1 MNTTAG
7 SYALLGSVVPGDA
20 TVAAK
25 LRKAG
30 AILLGKANLVG
41 SIALSFIVFYASLS
55 RSLSGHISVETSLL
69 VGRAAGVKLRI
80 HTTPGQTRAALRL
93 AVEWLQR

>member
-7 SYALLGSVVPGDA
+7 SYALLGSVVPGDS

-30 AILLGKANLVG
+30 AILLGKSNLSEWAHFRGNQVC
-41 SIALSFIVFYASLS
+41 LMF
-55 RSLSGHISVETSLL
+55 L
-69 VGRAAGVKLRI
+69 VK
-80 HTTPGQTRAALRL
+80 PL
-93 AVEWLQR
+93 AHC